1 MESSVL
7 SSDKKES
14 SENTPDV
21 STLDELEATLDDRL
35 TDELAGLEF
44 LKEEKDKIG
53 NPDELGDVVKNV
65 VWEQFINQI
74 GVTAGEDFIR
84 ENNGLTLDLRTE
96 AHTQT
101 AENFANG
108 KVATHNTKIDYQ
120 KRYDDWQSNFQKD
133 PNKFK
138 NGELYKYDEKQ
149 KVWTKKDNRT
159 QTGTYKKVLTKEAR
173 KPFDKGRPKGN
184 NAAGTN
190 ADHTIPAAEM
200 IRDPAVN
207 AFMSKEEQ
215 VQFANSDTN
224 IYIMDSAANQSK
236 GDLTTTEFLDKDR
249 NGKKPE
255 ERFDIDPEEMRE
267 KDKIAR
273 EELAKKVKEGE
284 KKAIE
289 TGKQSQREEAF
300 RIGGKALRSVI
311 MGLLAGL
318 VKEIVSKLIKWFKS
332 AKKDLETLL
341 DSLKEAISTFI
352 GNLKQHIV
360 NAANTV
366 FTTIATAIIGP
377 IFGTIK
383 KVWML
388 LKQGWQS
395 LKSAIDYIKSPE
407 NKGKP
412 IGRLLLETGKI
423 VIAGLTGIG
432 AILLGEVVEKGLMTI
447 PIMAVDIPLIGSL
460 ASILGIFLG
469 AVTAGIIG
477 AIALNMIE
485 KRIAGDLKDE
495 NTCSQISKRNDIMNI
510 QRNLQVV
517 TEIKT
522 AQKMRDTE
530 SSIKRRHEAAANIM
544 RESIEI
550 ERKANESSRASLDE
564 LDELFK

>member
-1 MESSVL
+1 MENSVL
-7 SSDKKES
+7 SNEKKES
-14 SENTPDV
+14 SENTPDI
-21 STLDELEATLDDRL
+21 STLDELEATLNDRL

-96 AHTQT
+96 AHIQT
-101 AENFANG
+101 TENFANG

-159 QTGTYKKVLTKEAR
+159 DTYKKVLTKEAR

-236 GDLTTTEFLDKDR
+236 GDSTTTEFLNSDR

-300 RIGGKALRSVI
+300 RIGGKALRAVI

-332 AKKDLETLL
+332 VKKDLETLL

-352 GNLKQHIV
+352 GNLKQHII
-360 NAANTV
+360 NAANTL

-377 IFGTIK
+377 VFGTIK

-395 LKSAIDYIKSPE
+395 LKNAIDYIKAPE

-423 VIAGLTGIG
+423 VIAGLTGTG

-485 KRIAGDLKDE
+485 KRIAGNLKDE
-495 NTCSQISKRNDIMNI
+495 NTCNQISKRNDIMNI

-550 ERKANESSRASLDE
+550 ERKANESSQASLDE